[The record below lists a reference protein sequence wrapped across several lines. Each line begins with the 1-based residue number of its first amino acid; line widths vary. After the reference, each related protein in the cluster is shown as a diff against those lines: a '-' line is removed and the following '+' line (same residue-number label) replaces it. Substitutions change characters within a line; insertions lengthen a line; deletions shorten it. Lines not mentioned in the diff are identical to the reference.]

1 MSFWWWRDGL
11 GSGSGGDPVGF
22 GTGSVARSGLWCL
35 ALVRRNFELLVGAAV
50 VFSGGHG
57 GRLCAGH
64 GGCLVYE
71 EGAGKRS
78 YESNLAYV
86 LTTFAIWFMSFTWL
100 FAPFLF
106 NPSEFDWGKIVDDWK
121 DWNKWINQQG
131 GIGIQQDKSWQ
142 SWWNDEQAHLRHAG
156 LFYTPFSQI
165 FPIPVR
171 TGVSP

>member
-1 MSFWWWRDGL
+1 MSTTGDDWAGNCVLMIVGL
-11 GSGSGGDPVGF
+11 YAID
-22 GTGSVARSGLWCL
+22 RGLYSYRKYRKEKEQN
-35 ALVRRNFELLVGAAV
+35 VKKEQKR
-50 VFSGGHG
+50 
-57 GRLCAGH
+57 
-64 GGCLVYE
+64 
-71 EGAGKRS
+71 RS
-78 YESNLAYV
+78 YESSLAYV
-86 LTTFAIWFMSFTWL
+86 LTTYAIWFMPFIWL

-156 LFYTPFSQI
+156 LFSRLIDILLSLRF
-165 FPIPVR
+165 FPYQYGL